1 MTSKS
6 DRKNIYKNNT
16 KNIDKSIEIENG
28 FFIIKNE
35 NLTSKTQEFRKDI
48 ALSIIQ
54 FHFCLNEK
62 ILLQY
67 NNGAYTIEVLASKS
81 MLLYNP
87 TQMLPMHVLLPPGSV
102 LLSIIIP
109 IDKLHSFFS
118 DEANMIHFLE
128 EEHINKKYYSE
139 KPIYSEESIVLS
151 QIMSH
156 EAKTNIE
163 KLYLK
168 AKIFEL
174 FSIYFKPQQESFQN
188 CPFLEEEENVE
199 KIRLAKRILIEN
211 MSEPLTLQE
220 LSQKIDLPMHYLK
233 DGFKQIYGTT
243 VFGFLGDYKMEYAR
257 RMLMTKKYQVAEV
270 GYAVGYSTSSHFI
283 TAFKKKFGLTPKKI
297 MSKL

>member
-1 MTSKS
+1 MSSRSLT
-6 DRKNIYKNNT
+6 KNIDKNNT
-16 KNIDKSIEIENG
+16 ENIDKSIEIENG
-28 FFIIKNE
+28 FLVIKNE
-35 NLTSKTQEFRKDI
+35 NLTTTAQEYRKDI
-48 ALSIIQ
+48 PLSMIQ
-54 FHFCLNEK
+54 FHFCLQEK
-62 ILLQY
+62 IQLLY
-67 NNGAYTIEVLASKS
+67 NNGAYSIDVLASKS

-87 TQMLPMHVLLPPGSV
+87 TQVLPIHVMLPPGAV
-102 LLSIIIP
+102 LLSIIVP

-128 EEHINKKYYSE
+128 EEHRNKKYYSE
-139 KPIYSEESIVLS
+139 KPISSEESIVLS
-151 QIMSH
+151 QIKSH
-156 EAKTNIE
+156 ESKINIE

-211 MSEPLTLQE
+211 MSEPPTLQE
-220 LSQKIDLPMHYLK
+220 LSQKIDLSVHYLK

-243 VFGFLGDYKMEYAR
+243 VFGFLGEYKMEYAR

-283 TAFKKKFGLTPKKI
+283 TAFKKKFGLTPKKFMGKI
-297 MSKL
+297 